1 MPNWKIHLE
10 IAKRLNKKFNYTQN
24 KLEEFY
30 LGNIL
35 PDINNCFIV
44 KDISTKLEHKYT
56 HYQDEIEIPS
66 YKNFEK
72 IYKNK
77 IYEEP
82 IIFGYY
88 IHLYTDYTW
97 NNYFYTNFNDNE
109 KLRGLSRNQ
118 YCIGIGY
125 DGTNIIAIVEGF
137 GKTSSDLTKLTFI
150 NHIEENSRLIHDDEK
165 AHRKLVKELK
175 LVDESYSSAW
185 LKTKTDK
192 ENPLRPINHQCDLI
206 RQFLNT
212 HSGFDRD
219 DLQDYLNLYCFM
231 NSKPR
236 NKLEKVNI
244 LLELAF
250 NTKVTL
256 KYRDLFETKETT
268 D

>member
-10 IAKRLNKKFNYTQN
+10 IAKRINRKFNYTQN

-109 KLRGLSRNQ
+109 KLRGLTHEEKRTLKQDDFKVYNNLF
-118 YCIGIGY
+118 I
-125 DGTNIIAIVEGF
+125 DNKPKFLNKENLVEKSKKIDRISINKEDIEKVEKF
-137 GKTSSDLTKLTFI
+137 LDEQIKTENTFKILTKEILDKMMCDTISHFQ
-150 NHIEENSRLIHDDEK
+150 EK
-165 AHRKLVKELK
+165 
-175 LVDESYSSAW
+175 
-185 LKTKTDK
+185 
-192 ENPLRPINHQCDLI
+192 
-206 RQFLNT
+206 
-212 HSGFDRD
+212 
-219 DLQDYLNLYCFM
+219 
-231 NSKPR
+231 
-236 NKLEKVNI
+236 
-244 LLELAF
+244 
-250 NTKVTL
+250 
-256 KYRDLFETKETT
+256 
-268 D
+268 

>member
-97 NNYFYTNFNDNE
+97 NNYFYTNFNENE
-109 KLRGLSRNQ
+109 KLRGLSHEEKRTLKQDDFKVYNNLF
-118 YCIGIGY
+118 I
-125 DGTNIIAIVEGF
+125 DNKPKFLNKENLVEKSKKIDRISINKEDIEKVEKF
-137 GKTSSDLTKLTFI
+137 LDEQIKTENTFKILTKEILDKMMCETISHFQ
-150 NHIEENSRLIHDDEK
+150 EK
-165 AHRKLVKELK
+165 
-175 LVDESYSSAW
+175 
-185 LKTKTDK
+185 
-192 ENPLRPINHQCDLI
+192 
-206 RQFLNT
+206 
-212 HSGFDRD
+212 
-219 DLQDYLNLYCFM
+219 
-231 NSKPR
+231 
-236 NKLEKVNI
+236 
-244 LLELAF
+244 
-250 NTKVTL
+250 
-256 KYRDLFETKETT
+256 
-268 D
+268 